1 MLTPYFLD
9 LGSSIL
15 FFPHYLKRGK
25 DKDRVTGSDMDIVG
39 EVRS

>member
-9 LGSSIL
+9 FGSSII
-15 FFPHYLKRGK
+15 FFPHYLKRG
-25 DKDRVTGSDMDIVG
+25 KDRVTGSDMDIVG